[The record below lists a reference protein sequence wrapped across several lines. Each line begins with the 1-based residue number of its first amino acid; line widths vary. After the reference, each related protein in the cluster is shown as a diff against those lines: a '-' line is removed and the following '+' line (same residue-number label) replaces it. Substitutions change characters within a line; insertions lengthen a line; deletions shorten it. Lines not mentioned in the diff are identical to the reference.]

1 MFQRCVDAIVGY
13 SWMPWHEQMFL
24 ARRGCLTE
32 YVGERWKREMG
43 KIFEWVHCLWTN
55 NYILVRFR
63 PTHTATDRTN
73 HHNNKHKIGSMYLTE
88 ANNVHR
94 HRSLHPSWP
103 IPHISSA
110 IFPPE
115 IHALKSI
122 VQSRWGWWGWWP
134 CIVHGRDCYWY
145 YHHRGIVQ
153 VPRRQW

>member
-13 SWMPWHEQMFL
+13 SWMLWHEQMFL
-24 ARRGCLTE
+24 ARRGCLKE
-32 YVGERWKREMG
+32 YVGERWKREMARYYLSEC
-43 KIFEWVHCLWTN
+43 IVCELTTSSWFV
-55 NYILVRFR
+55 F
-63 PTHTATDRTN
+63 AQRTQPQIEQTT
-73 HHNNKHKIGSMYLTE
+73 KRHKIGSMYLTE

-103 IPHISSA
+103 IPHIWSA
-110 IFPPE
+110 IFQPE

-134 CIVHGRDCYWY
+134 CIVHGSDCYWY